1 MTGSLASTGEH
12 WQDQRVIPDDE
23 PMTLADR
30 LARDPNL
37 GAALADQEYNATIT
51 VFDRLTTELWILRI
65 KPDDSPIS
73 FKPGQYANLALG
85 MWEPR
90 VDDAMDADA
99 DARWNKLIRRSYS
112 ISSPIFDD
120 NGALARCTDLDDIE
134 LYVVLV
140 APEDDFVPGLTPR
153 LALKA
158 PGDRIFMGR
167 KMAGRYTT
175 AALTDPTHNAV
186 FLSTGTGEA
195 PQNAMITELLRT
207 GHTGTILSVVTVRQW
222 DDLAYLDKNR
232 KLEKMFPNFHYVP
245 MPTREP
251 DVPKRY
257 IQDVI
262 QHDFTPDKLGI
273 DLDPA
278 DTHVFL
284 CGNPSM
290 IGLPVKS
297 DDGSHFPESTGV
309 VELLT
314 KLGFVLD
321 ERKKPGTIHVEEY
334 W

>member
-1 MTGSLASTGEH
+1 
-12 WQDQRVIPDDE
+12 
-23 PMTLADR
+23 MTLAER
-30 LARDPNL
+30 LAQDENL
-37 GAALADQEYNATIT
+37 PKALAEEHYNATIT
-51 VFDRLTTELWILRI
+51 KFDRLTTELWIVCVRA
-65 KPDDSPIS
+65 DDGTTS

-112 ISSPIFDD
+112 ISSPMFDED
-120 NGALARCTDLDDIE
+120 GGLAKCTDVDELE
-134 LYVVLV
+134 LYIVLV
-140 APEDDFVPGLTPR
+140 EPEGDFVPGLTPR
-153 LALKA
+153 LALKDV
-158 PGDRIFMGR
+158 GDRLFMGR
-167 KMAGRYTT
+167 KMAGRYNL
-175 AALTDPTHNAV
+175 APVTDPTSTAI

-207 GHTGTILSVVTVRQW
+207 GHTGTILSVVTVRNW
-222 DDLAYLDKNR
+222 VDLAYLDKHR
-232 KLEKMFPNFHYVP
+232 RLEEQFPNYRYVP

-262 QHDFTPDKLGI
+262 RNDFTPDNLGI
-273 DLDPA
+273 ELDPE
-278 DTHVFL
+278 TCHVFL
-284 CGNPSM
+284 CGNPDM
-290 IGLPVKS
+290 IGLPV
-297 DDGSHFPESTGV
+297 DVDGASTFPESTGV

-314 KLGFVLD
+314 ERGFVLD